1 MTLKSSSD
9 YIILGYRLVSQKTL
23 MKSPLI
29 YILLLFS
36 LFSCN
41 DYNPEKATTTYQLYL
56 NKLNAPNTSV
66 PDQLNYLDSI
76 SQLFKNA
83 TNTSQHRER
92 LIETA
97 SLAYNLGHKTSYF
110 KLSKKLYEKS
120 KISKDSAHTAQALY
134 FIGDYYDE
142 ISQPDSA
149 YYYYSKSTNL
159 YHLLNDTLKQ
169 AKTSLYKAGILF
181 DEGLYN
187 ESEAEILKTL
197 HLLQNTTDIRY
208 LYQSYNLL
216 AITLSQNAQHKEA
229 LLYQYKALETLNQL
243 KQTDMDPEDL
253 HYSLVNCYN
262 NMGNTYDKLSE
273 FKQAENLYQ
282 KGLTTP
288 NLKTEKPALYAML
301 LNNLG
306 NNYMLQNQHKKAF
319 PLLIAALSIRDSLQ
333 LKPGIITSKI
343 RLGDYYIHIKDTA
356 TSLKYWKEAYSLAK
370 ETQSHDEILRSLKL
384 LSNYDAE
391 KSQFYS
397 DLHFKTNDSIR
408 VKEIQ
413 TRNKFARIEYETNEM
428 EQKNEILVRRVSLL
442 MMALG
447 VFLILSLAVFFIIR
461 LKAKNRQLRYIQD
474 QQNSKEVI
482 YRLLLQQDE
491 LGQQLLLQER
501 NRIAKELHDGIINTL
516 FSIKLHLNSNSQ
528 QKEQLVAD
536 LESASEQIR
545 QISHN
550 LKDNTFAQSN
560 FSQVIENLI
569 DKQSTTTTA
578 FESLI
583 AKNLDW
589 SPFSYDQKIN
599 IYRLLQEAIQNVLKH
614 AEATQCFIVVLEN
627 ATSIIIKIQ
636 DNGVGFNTSKSN
648 KGIGLRNFDERVKEL
663 GGSWNIESKKGTGTT
678 LKVVIEKK

>member
-1 MTLKSSSD
+1 
-9 YIILGYRLVSQKTL
+9 

-29 YILLLFS
+29 YILFLFS
-36 LFSCN
+36 LINCK
-41 DYNPEKATTTYQLYL
+41 DYNQEKATTSYQLYL
-56 NKLNAPNTSV
+56 NKLDASDTGLA
-66 PDQLNYLDSI
+66 DQVKYLDSI
-76 SQLFKNA
+76 SQLLNNA
-83 TNTSQHRER
+83 KNTSQYRER

-97 SLAYNLGHKTSYF
+97 SLAYNLGHKTTYF
-110 KLSKKLYEKS
+110 KLSKKLYQKS
-120 KISKDSAHTAQALY
+120 KISNDSTHTARALY
-134 FIGDYYDE
+134 FIGDYYE
-142 ISQPDSA
+142 ERSQPDSA

-159 YHLLNDTLKQ
+159 YQLLNDTLKQ

-197 HLLQNTTDIRY
+197 QLLHNTKETRY

-229 LLYQYKALETLNQL
+229 LLYQYKALEALNQL
-243 KQTDMDPEDL
+243 KKTDIDPEDL
-253 HYSLVNCYN
+253 HYSLINCYN

-288 NLKTEKPALYAML
+288 YLKTGKPALYAML

-306 NNYMLQNQHKKAF
+306 NNYMLQNRHKKAY
-319 PLLIAALSIRDSLQ
+319 PLLVESLHIRDSLQ

-356 TSLKYWKEAYSLAK
+356 SSLKYWKEAYSLAK
-370 ETQSHDEILRSLKL
+370 ATKSNDEVMRSLKL
-384 LSNYDAE
+384 LSSYDSE

-397 DLHFKTNDSIR
+397 DLHFKTSDSIR
-408 VKEIQ
+408 SKEIQ

-428 EQKNEILVRRVSLL
+428 ELKNQVLLRRVSLL
-442 MMALG
+442 VIVLG
-447 VFLILSLAVFFIIR
+447 VLGILSLAVFFIIR
-461 LKAKNRQLRYIQD
+461 LQAKNKQLRYLQD

-491 LGQQLLLQER
+491 LGQQVLLQER

-536 LESASEQIR
+536 LENASEQIR
-545 QISHN
+545 QISHD
-550 LKDNTFAQSN
+550 LKDHSFAQSN
-560 FSQVIENLI
+560 FSLVIQDLI
-569 DKQSTTTTA
+569 DKQSTARTV
-578 FESLI
+578 FECLI

-589 SPFSYDQKIN
+589 SRFSYDQKIN

-614 AEATQCFIVVLEN
+614 AQAKHCFIILLEN
-627 ATSIIIKIQ
+627 KTSIVIKIQ
-636 DNGVGFNTSKSN
+636 DNGIGFNATTKIK

-663 GGSWNIESKKGTGTT
+663 GGSWSIESKTGTGTT
-678 LKVVIEKK
+678 IKIIIDKAELL